1 MDTDTVYTVRPNNSD
16 ASAVQYE
23 EKAGSRDEARTNEAK
38 DIYGDVQTA
47 EEYGY
52 VSRGYV
58 CTSAKSALR

>member
-1 MDTDTVYTVRPNNSD
+1 MAN
-16 ASAVQYE
+16 
-23 EKAGSRDEARTNEAK
+23 EKANYELGSEAVPAYDHKDAAGIVASRGNNIGEAA

-58 CTSAKSALR
+58 SIPLV